1 MLIRSRRSWEIPEHA
16 ATPEDVFHNRR
27 RFLKGGAGLIG
38 LAAMS
43 GLAACDDSRNTEP
56 SKESTG
62 SAEDPTL
69 DLYPAE
75 RNEAF
80 TLDRALTEE
89 TVASNYNNFYEF
101 GSSKRVAAAA
111 QALEPHP
118 WSIAI
123 DGLVEEPRRIDADQL
138 IRRMPLEERLYRFR
152 CVEAWAMAVPWTGF
166 PMRELIA
173 LARPLSS
180 ARYVLMETFENSEIA
195 PGQRQNW
202 YPWPYTEA
210 LTLDEAN
217 HDLTMMVTGVYGKP
231 LPNQF
236 GAPLRLI
243 VPWKYGFK
251 SVKSIVRISF
261 TDERPVSFWEELA
274 ADEYGFWANVN
285 PEVPHPR
292 WSQATE
298 RMLGTDEQIPTQL
311 YNGYGEE
318 VAQLYAGMEDERL
331 FM

>member
-1 MLIRSRRSWEIPEHA
+1 MLIRSRRRWEIPEHA
-16 ATPEDVFHNRR
+16 ATPEEVFHNRR

-38 LAAMS
+38 LAAIS
-43 GLAACDDSRNTEP
+43 GLAACDDSRVAVP
-56 SKESTG
+56 SRDATVSG
-62 SAEDPTL
+62 EDPTL
-69 DLYPAE
+69 DLYPAP

-80 TLDRALTEE
+80 TLDRAVTDEV
-89 TVASNYNNFYEF
+89 VASNYNNFYEF

-111 QALEPHP
+111 QALETRP
-118 WSIAI
+118 WSIMI
-123 DGLVEEPRRIDADQL
+123 DGMVEEPRRVGIDDL

-166 PMRELIA
+166 PMRELVE

-180 ARYVLMETFENSEIA
+180 ARYILMQTFEDSEIA
-195 PGQRQNW
+195 PGQRQSW
-202 YPWPYTEA
+202 YPWPYTEG
-210 LTLDEAN
+210 LTLEEAN

-231 LPNQF
+231 LANQF

-274 ADEYGFWANVN
+274 SHEYGFWANVN

-298 RMLGTDEQIPTQL
+298 RMLGTDEQIPTQI

-318 VAQLYAGMEDERL
+318 VAHLYAGMEGERL
-331 FM
+331 YM

>member
-1 MLIRSRRSWEIPEHA
+1 MISTRPS
-16 ATPEDVFHNRR
+16 ATRPSPWIAP
-27 RFLKGGAGLIG
+27 LTG
-38 LAAMS
+38 
-43 GLAACDDSRNTEP
+43 RNCRGP
-56 SKESTG
+56 
-62 SAEDPTL
+62 
-69 DLYPAE
+69 
-75 RNEAF
+75 
-80 TLDRALTEE
+80 
-89 TVASNYNNFYEF
+89 NYNNFYEF

-111 QALEPHP
+111 QALEPRP

-217 HDLTMMVTGVYGKP
+217 HDLTMMVTR
-231 LPNQF
+231 
-236 GAPLRLI
+236 RL
-243 VPWKYGFK
+243 WKAAAE
-251 SVKSIVRISF
+251 SVRRAV
-261 TDERPVSFWEELA
+261 A
-274 ADEYGFWANVN
+274 AYRSLEI
-285 PEVPHPR
+285 R
-292 WSQATE
+292 
-298 RMLGTDEQIPTQL
+298 LQIGEIDRAHQL
-311 YNGYGEE
+311 YRRAPGFILGRTR
-318 VAQLYAGMEDERL
+318 GG
-331 FM
+331 